1 MRRIILDRFGKCRAA
16 SAFFFVSFSK
26 YRIAY
31 SWRMYRTLTVLG
43 MEERCVGAAS

>member
-1 MRRIILDRFGKCRAA
+1 MRRIILDRFGK

-26 YRIAY
+26 YRIVY

>member
-16 SAFFFVSFSK
+16 SAFFFVSSK
-26 YRIAY
+26 YRIVY

-43 MEERCVGAAS
+43 MEERRVGAAS

>member
-16 SAFFFVSFSK
+16 SAFFFVSSK
-26 YRIAY
+26 YRIVY
-31 SWRMYRTLTVLG
+31 TRMYRTLTVLG